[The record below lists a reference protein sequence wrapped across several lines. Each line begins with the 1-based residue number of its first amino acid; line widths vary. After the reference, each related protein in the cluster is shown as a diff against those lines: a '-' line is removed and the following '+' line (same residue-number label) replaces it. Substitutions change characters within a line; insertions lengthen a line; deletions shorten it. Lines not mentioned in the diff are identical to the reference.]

1 MDDLTNFAQK
11 MLEIT
16 NNRRNHY
23 RSLEDEICDIAS
35 AVYRLIIRLEVLESG
50 IRDLRGDK
58 E

>member
-16 NNRRNHY
+16 NNRRNYY